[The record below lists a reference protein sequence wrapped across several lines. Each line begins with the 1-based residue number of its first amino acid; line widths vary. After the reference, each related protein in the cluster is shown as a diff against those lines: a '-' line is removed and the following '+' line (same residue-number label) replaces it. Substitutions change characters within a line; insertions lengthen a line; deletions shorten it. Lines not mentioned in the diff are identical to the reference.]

1 MNTANSIYFPTSY
14 QESRIYFRAQ
24 MEKVKKV
31 WPSATLDKYLI
42 SDGEDLTIDWITAQP
57 IRQNKKLI
65 LITTGLHGVEGFVGA
80 AMLDLFIKEYIS
92 LLDPQVTGI
101 QLVHGI
107 NPWGMANTRR
117 VNKNNVDLNRN
128 FMERQ
133 EVFLDEF
140 NPEYKNL
147 DGTLNPVHPLK
158 ALWIEEIGFLKNVIV
173 NLSRY
178 GVRSMRGAVMLG
190 QQSNPAGLYFSGREF
205 QPETIFLKKLIIQG
219 LSSYGSV
226 LHIDMHTGYGP
237 SSQMTIVN
245 SPAEPM
251 KSDQLINDFQ
261 YPRILQADPEQFYRM
276 QGDLVDWVYRLKE
289 VDYPKVNHFGMAFE
303 FGTYGEGILKEIKS
317 LRTMIYENQTAQ
329 HGSSSAK
336 LDAYMRKEFLEMYFP
351 YSSRWREKAILD
363 CRQAF
368 SGVLSAEGYIYR
380 ALK

>member
-237 SSQMTIVN
+237 SSQMTMVN

-276 QGDLVDWVYRLKE
+276 QGDMVDWVYRLKE
-289 VDYPKVNHFGMAFE
+289 VDYPKVKHFGMAFE

-363 CRQAF
+363 CRQAY
-368 SGVLSAEGYIYR
+368 SGVLSAEGYN
-380 ALK
+380 LTGT

>member
-1 MNTANSIYFPTSY
+1 MNTANSIYFPQTY
-14 QESRIYFRAQ
+14 RDSRTYFRNQ
-24 MEKVKKV
+24 IDKIKKI

-101 QLVHGI
+101 QLVHSI
-107 NPWGMANTRR
+107 NPWGMTNTRR

-158 ALWIEEIGFLKNVIV
+158 ALWIEEIRFLKNVIV
-173 NLSRY
+173 NLTRY

-205 QPETIFLKKLIIQG
+205 QPETIFLKNLIIQG

-237 SSQMTIVN
+237 SSQMTMVN

-261 YPRILQADPEQFYRM
+261 YPRILQADPKQFYRM

-289 VDYPKVNHFGMAFE
+289 VDYPKVKHFGMAFE

-329 HGSSSAK
+329 YGSSSAK

-368 SGVLSAEGYIYR
+368 SGVLSAEGYI
-380 ALK
+380 

>member
-24 MEKVKKV
+24 LEKVKKV

-237 SSQMTIVN
+237 SSQMTMVN

-276 QGDLVDWVYRLKE
+276 QGDMVDWVYRLKE
-289 VDYPKVNHFGMAFE
+289 VDYPKVKHFGMAFE

-363 CRQAF
+363 CRQAY
-368 SGVLSAEGYIYR
+368 SGVLSAEGYN
-380 ALK
+380 LTGT